1 MSERPSYSRRLGL
14 LRQEMDLRGLDGF
27 LVPRSDEHQG
37 EYVPP
42 HAMRLAWISGFSG
55 SAGLVVVL
63 KDRAALFVDGRY
75 TLQAKAEVDGDL
87 FSRHHL
93 IDEPPNDWLAKTLP
107 AGGKLG
113 FDPWLHTPKGV
124 ESLTSACAKA
134 GAELV
139 ALDSNP
145 LDAVWLDQPP
155 PPEAAVVAHPL
166 DYAGQPS
173 DEKRAAIARDLIAEK
188 QDSVFLSAPDS
199 VAWLLNVRGEDVEFS
214 PLPLC
219 FALAH
224 SDGSVDLFID
234 PGKRSPGL
242 EEHLG
247 SQLRLHR
254 PIEMAAVL
262 DRQAGRSVR
271 LDVDSAPAWVE
282 RYLKAAGA
290 KVVKG
295 KDPCALPKACKNEV
309 ELAGAR
315 QAHLRDGVALVRFL
329 AWLDR
334 HALDCTE
341 CSAAERLEEFR
352 RQNALYHG
360 PSFPTIAGAG
370 PNGAIVHYR
379 STPETDRKLEAGQL
393 FLLDSGGQYLDGT
406 TDVTRTICIAHAGE
420 EERRRFTLVL
430 KGHIAIATAVFPEGT
445 TGSQLDILARQA
457 LWAEG
462 LDYDHGTGHGVGSYL
477 SVHEGPQR
485 ISKVGNPQALKP
497 GMVLSNEPGYYK
509 AGAYGIRIENL
520 LAVTELP
527 KRGER
532 PLLGFETLTLVPI
545 DRRLIEPS
553 LLTSAE
559 AAWLDGYHRLVAE
572 RIGPLVDGDSS
583 DWLDRMTQP
592 IG

>member
-188 QDSVFLSAPDS
+188 RDRLTGPEQS
-199 VAWLLNVRGEDVEFS
+199 E
-214 PLPLC
+214 LP
-219 FALAH
+219 
-224 SDGSVDLFID
+224 V
-234 PGKRSPGL
+234 
-242 EEHLG
+242 
-247 SQLRLHR
+247 LR
-254 PIEMAAVL
+254 
-262 DRQAGRSVR
+262 Q
-271 LDVDSAPAWVE
+271 
-282 RYLKAAGA
+282 
-290 KVVKG
+290 KG
-295 KDPCALPKACKNEV
+295 WQEP
-309 ELAGAR
+309 
-315 QAHLRDGVALVRFL
+315 
-329 AWLDR
+329 
-334 HALDCTE
+334 HA
-341 CSAAERLEEFR
+341 FR
-352 RQNALYHG
+352 R
-360 PSFPTIAGAG
+360 
-370 PNGAIVHYR
+370 
-379 STPETDRKLEAGQL
+379 
-393 FLLDSGGQYLDGT
+393 
-406 TDVTRTICIAHAGE
+406 
-420 EERRRFTLVL
+420 
-430 KGHIAIATAVFPEGT
+430 
-445 TGSQLDILARQA
+445 
-457 LWAEG
+457 
-462 LDYDHGTGHGVGSYL
+462 
-477 SVHEGPQR
+477 
-485 ISKVGNPQALKP
+485 
-497 GMVLSNEPGYYK
+497 
-509 AGAYGIRIENL
+509 
-520 LAVTELP
+520 
-527 KRGER
+527 
-532 PLLGFETLTLVPI
+532 
-545 DRRLIEPS
+545 
-553 LLTSAE
+553 
-559 AAWLDGYHRLVAE
+559 
-572 RIGPLVDGDSS
+572 
-583 DWLDRMTQP
+583 
-592 IG
+592 